1 MNAHNFIFGS
11 KIEDTVTHIINE
23 ACRVNTR
30 EAFEK
35 AIHQIDGIRLLM
47 HHISGSGG
55 VPMPTAFLMI
65 GNELSN
71 LRRII
76 DSPLGCLP
84 KKAKV

>member
-1 MNAHNFIFGS
+1 MNAHTLIFGS

-30 EAFEK
+30 EAWKEAVQK
-35 AIHQIDGIRLLM
+35 IDGIRLLL

-65 GNELSN
+65 ANEISN
-71 LRRII
+71 IKRIL
-76 DSPLGCLP
+76 DTPTGCLP
-84 KKAKV
+84 RKI